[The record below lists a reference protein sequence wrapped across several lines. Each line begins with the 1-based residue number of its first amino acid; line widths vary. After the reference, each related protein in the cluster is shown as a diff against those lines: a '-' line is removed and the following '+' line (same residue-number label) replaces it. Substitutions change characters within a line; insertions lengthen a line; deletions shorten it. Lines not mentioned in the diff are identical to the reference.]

1 MSYLPTS
8 TETMLD
14 KCLKVKEDLQKED
27 EDVVNWYASAVQQAA
42 QGSGGV
48 AIPGGVQ
55 KKCRCGTSGHGL
67 AGTVV
72 SG

>member
-48 AIPGGVQ
+48 TTPGGV
-55 KKCRCGTSGHGL
+55 KKN
-67 AGTVV
+67 V
-72 SG
+72 